1 LGYDPAMSEP
11 TAQVDDAREPEDP
24 NDVENAWATEIERRR
39 REIREGKV
47 TLVSGEDVRQKL
59 RALKPRER

>member
-1 LGYDPAMSEP
+1 MSQP
-11 TAQVDDAREPEDP
+11 TAQFDDASAPEDP

-47 TLVSGEDVRQKL
+47 TLVSGEEVRQRL
-59 RALKPRER
+59 RAWKPRER